1 MSDKDKMNTGGTP
14 LYMPPEMFQLKPE
27 TTEKCD
33 VYAFGISKS
42 FDLNDLV
49 LELPNSWRLFL
60 SRADYKLVAL
70 CRNM

>member
-42 FDLNDLV
+42 FDLNELV
-49 LELPNSWRLFL
+49 LELPNS
-60 SRADYKLVAL
+60 
-70 CRNM
+70 